1 MRIFTKHGKEENK
14 VKKRSKLWV
23 LFHHPIRC
31 ILWWIALFYIEVIVS
46 SFLLPGLFDSMF
58 TLVLLLN
65 VYFSLHIVQKKENK
79 YVSVETQKIKRPSLL
94 GTLISSSIQSSNR
107 RSKAMQDGIQDA
119 IMGSFSSKS
128 EDAWQK
134 ARRQA
139 DADARARWDAIDR
152 QKKRNGMQEMPLC
165 VAKIKQHI
173 STKIKRIT
181 GGNKVNAKSI
191 SFRG

>member
-1 MRIFTKHGKEENK
+1 M
-14 VKKRSKLWV
+14 KKRSKLWV

-134 ARRQA
+134 ARKQA
-139 DADARARWDAIDR
+139 DANARARWDARDAALR
-152 QKKRNGMQEMPLC
+152 GKDKAAYQYQNQADYWRKQSKR
-165 VAKIKQHI
+165 
-173 STKIKRIT
+173 
-181 GGNKVNAKSI
+181 
-191 SFRG
+191 

>member
-152 QKKRNGMQEMPLC
+152 QKKAEWDARDAALRGKDKAAYQYQNQ
-165 VAKIKQHI
+165 ADYWWKQ
-173 STKIKRIT
+173 SKR
-181 GGNKVNAKSI
+181 
-191 SFRG
+191 